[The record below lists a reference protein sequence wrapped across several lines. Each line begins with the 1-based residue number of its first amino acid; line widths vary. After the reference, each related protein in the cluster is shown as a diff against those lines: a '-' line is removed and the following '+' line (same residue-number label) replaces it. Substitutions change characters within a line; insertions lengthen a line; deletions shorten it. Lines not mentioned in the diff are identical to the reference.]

1 MPEVK
6 EESTS
11 DNESEVASNSKPFHP
26 IKGYEKTDG
35 TMSYSI
41 VCVISGGEKRE
52 RDFLKTLIRHKD
64 LYSLRVAF
72 VSKDGQ
78 GLQPYQM
85 QKMWEEI
92 QRSKT
97 VAISNMTI
105 ELDEMDQIFML
116 SDVDE
121 FHSQLVKIIEKHKDQ
136 DRSEWIISNPC
147 FEIWLYYCFCNDP
160 EVDLKSIYPLE
171 PGQRSQEMKRLGHEV
186 VAGGLNSLKAFERMC
201 DGISHSN
208 SHYAED
214 EYGIPVLY
222 ATQMHRMAKYLVETM
237 NRNRGE
243 YDEFVKRQQEWR
255 SKMRKFHP
263 DTTTDL
269 HGRS

>member
-11 DNESEVASNSKPFHP
+11 AYESKVATNSKPFHR
-26 IKGYEKTDG
+26 INGYEKTDG

-64 LYSLRVAF
+64 LDSLRVAF
-72 VSKDGQ
+72 ISKEGQ

-85 QKMWEEI
+85 QEQWEEI

-97 VAISNMTI
+97 VAISNMVI
-105 ELDEMDQIFML
+105 KLDEMDKVFLL

-121 FHSQLVKIIEKHKDQ
+121 FHSQLVKIIENLGEEAAG
-136 DRSEWIISNPC
+136 EWIISNPC
-147 FEIWLYYCFCNDP
+147 FEIWLYYCYCNDP

-171 PGQRSQEMKRLGHEV
+171 PEQRSQEMKRLGHEV
-186 VAGGLNSLKAFERMC
+186 VAGGLNSLKAFEHMY
-201 DGISHSN
+201 DGISHSTC
-208 SHYAED
+208 HYAED
-214 EYGIPVLY
+214 EYGIPALY
-222 ATQMHRMAKYLVETM
+222 ATQMHRVAKYLVETM

-255 SKMRKFHP
+255 NKMRKSRY
-263 DTTTDL
+263 TD
-269 HGRS
+269 STQ

>member
-6 EESTS
+6 EKSTS
-11 DNESEVASNSKPFHP
+11 ANESEIASNSKPFHR

-52 RDFLKTLIRHKD
+52 RDFLKALIRQKD

-72 VSKDGQ
+72 VSKEGQ

-85 QKMWEEI
+85 QKMWKEV

-97 VAISNMTI
+97 VAFSNMAI
-105 ELDEMDQIFML
+105 ELDEMDKVFL
-116 SDVDE
+116 LTDVDE
-121 FHSQLVKIIEKHKDQ
+121 FHSQLIKILENLGEG
-136 DRSEWIISNPC
+136 SSGEWIISNPC
-147 FEIWLYYCFCNDP
+147 FEIWLYYCFCNNP

-186 VAGGLNSLKAFERMC
+186 VAGGLNSLKAFERMY
-201 DGISHSN
+201 DGIRHST

-214 EYGIPVLY
+214 GYGIPVLY

-243 YDEFVKRQQEWR
+243 YDEFVKRQQVWR
-255 SKMRKFHP
+255 SKMQKSRHA
-263 DTTTDL
+263 DSTQ
-269 HGRS
+269 